1 MPRFTYICINKIIV
15 IIRLNIGNLY
25 LINTIDIV
33 TLFARCSLLI
43 NCFSGGCGKN
53 STHLLIF
60 KIYFYLDNQIFTPYL
75 HKNHASYGPISQARY
90 DLYQFLFYNAL
101 LVSRRRLNKERV
113 SVKAD
118 NPFDLLLPAAMAK
131 VAEEAGVYK
140 ATKHPMKT
148 FYLAITAG
156 VFISI
161 AFVFY
166 ITATTG
172 TAAMPFGIAKLI
184 GGICFSLGLILCVIC
199 GADLFTSTVLIV
211 VAKASGRITWGQLAR
226 NWLNVYVGNLIGCL
240 LFVLL
245 MWLSG
250 EYMTANGGWGL
261 NVLQTADHKMH
272 HTFIEAVALGILANL
287 MVCLAVWMS
296 YSGRSLMDKAM
307 IMVLPVAMFV
317 ASGFEHSI
325 ANMFMIPMGIV
336 IRNFASPEFWT
347 AIGSSPESFS
357 HLTIM
362 NFITDNLI
370 PVTIGNIIGGGLL
383 VGLTYWVIYLR
394 GDDHH

>member
-1 MPRFTYICINKIIV
+1 M
-15 IIRLNIGNLY
+15 
-25 LINTIDIV
+25 
-33 TLFARCSLLI
+33 
-43 NCFSGGCGKN
+43 
-53 STHLLIF
+53 
-60 KIYFYLDNQIFTPYL
+60 
-75 HKNHASYGPISQARY
+75 
-90 DLYQFLFYNAL
+90 
-101 LVSRRRLNKERV
+101 
-113 SVKAD
+113 KAD

-140 ATKHPMKT
+140 ATKHPMTT
-148 FYLAITAG
+148 FFLAITAG

-172 TAAMPFGIAKLI
+172 TAGMPFGIAKLI

-211 VAKASGRITWGQLAR
+211 VAKASGRITWGQLGR

-296 YSGRSLMDKAM
+296 YSGCSLMDKAM

-347 AIGSSPESFS
+347 AVGSTPESFS

-394 GDDHH
+394 GGDHH